1 MDELL
6 RARNIR
12 FMIAIHP
19 DEMQVSPTQFNTLT
33 TRFDLRRDDY
43 DLDLAQKRL
52 KNFLDA
58 KHLPYLDLLDRFKDE
73 EQRQDLYLF
82 RNTHWNEAGNELAA
96 EMLFQYLGK
105 QLHPQEMGCLCGNH

>member
-1 MDELL
+1 L
-6 RARNIR
+6 R
-12 FMIAIHP
+12 P
-19 DEMQVSPTQFNTLT
+19 
-33 TRFDLRRDDY
+33 DDY

-82 RNTHWNEAGNELAA
+82 RNTHWNEAGNELEA
-96 EMLFQYLGK
+96 EILFQYLGK